1 MLGSADSHRRP
12 GAAPAGGGNRPSSP
26 RPEGPSRAR
35 SSEDAAGTGSEPR
48 RWHRLALAVSV
59 FLLFYAY
66 AVALQQ
72 WNGAF
77 HAELSG
83 ESDEAAHFVTGLM
96 AHDYVSRGFPGAP
109 VAFARDFYLHY
120 PKVAIGHWPPL
131 MYVLLAAW
139 MLFFPATIQSVI
151 FLMALLAALLAYTLY
166 RTVLREF
173 RSRTLAILGGLLM
186 LSIPLTERFGG
197 LVMADL
203 PVALWMIWATLAWA
217 RYLDTERSRHVFL
230 FGLLA
235 ALAILTK
242 GDGYLLVLLPLLTI
256 PGARR
261 WRLLRSPSLWLSAAF
276 VAAVCLPWTIY
287 TMKLVTPT
295 MQSAPGWAF
304 VARAL
309 PFYIFQLKTATGLLL
324 FSLGLLGILVCF
336 LPAFSSPRPR
346 GLWFSMAALLIADV
360 VFHAVVPAGLE
371 PRYLISATFPVLL
384 FAAEGARW
392 LCRLPLPLVRRP
404 IPVSAAALVFIV
416 LFAAFPFRVTPKYS
430 FGFAQAATDILADPT
445 LAHSAVLCSSDR
457 DGEGLLISEMAM
469 RERRNGHYILRASKM
484 LAVSDWNGSGYR
496 LRLNTS
502 WEINQ
507 LLDDLPVDVVVIDE
521 TPGVL
526 HYQHNDLLLR
536 AMEDPGW
543 RLANV
548 YPKTAAGMA
557 PRARIEVY
565 RRNGIAARSFD
576 PNRLSF
582 RDLVKSLE

>member
-1 MLGSADSHRRP
+1 MFAVF
-12 GAAPAGGGNRPSSP
+12 AAFV
-26 RPEGPSRAR
+26 PEGDASIQPIALGLAVGVAIDAFIVRMTLIPAVLTLFGRHAWWMPRAVERVLPRFDAEGEGIALELSLAGWPEGEPMAIAAEGVTLTRGGLDLVEGVDVLVPRGGVLLVR
-35 SSEDAAGTGSEPR
+35 SSDR
-48 RWHRLALAVSV
+48 
-59 FLLFYAY
+59 
-66 AVALQQ
+66 
-72 WNGAF
+72 
-77 HAELSG
+77 
-83 ESDEAAHFVTGLM
+83 EA
-96 AHDYVSRGFPGAP
+96 
-109 VAFARDFYLHY
+109 
-120 PKVAIGHWPPL
+120 
-131 MYVLLAAW
+131 
-139 MLFFPATIQSVI
+139 
-151 FLMALLAALLAYTLY
+151 
-166 RTVLREF
+166 
-173 RSRTLAILGGLLM
+173 
-186 LSIPLTERFGG
+186 
-197 LVMADL
+197 
-203 PVALWMIWATLAWA
+203 
-217 RYLDTERSRHVFL
+217 
-230 FGLLA
+230 
-235 ALAILTK
+235 
-242 GDGYLLVLLPLLTI
+242 
-256 PGARR
+256 
-261 WRLLRSPSLWLSAAF
+261 SAAF

-392 LCRLPLPLVRRP
+392 LCRLPLPIVHRP

-502 WEINQ
+502 GEINR
-507 LLDDLPVDVVVIDE
+507 LLDDLPVDLVVIDE